1 MEKSIESRIVL
12 TVPKSLVKTVKD
24 ALQAQEKLEKHE
36 KIRLITDESYR
47 SNKQVCLSASTNRY
61 FIPTTSTILTYPNQ
75 PVPNLTEAIELKE
88 SLLRFISLS
97 QHAEIIDLTFHPL
110 NSPTSTPAK
119 SKAPSLLA
127 LTLKKWL
134 SSLPTSLLSPFDVSK
149 IISHS
154 HWSYSVYPPL
164 LLLPRHTFSSSLW
177 LDLTATTLKPHL
189 PTLYTLLCTTFKV
202 THIAINAPIPALSPS
217 RFPYPSSYSPSKEM
231 DTTEIQKSPNI
242 LRAPHL
248 LQPLYNN
255 FGPSHPLNHIPTPTD
270 FLVEFWCTS
279 RQNTIWQTW
288 APRYTMFSR
297 GNISEKA
304 RLLSLDSLNVAE
316 LGGKSPGDTSAVD
329 LYAGVGYFAF
339 SYAKRG
345 IGKVLCWEINP
356 WSVEGLR
363 RGAEMNGWSVKIVQT
378 RVEEVQKPDKTK
390 EMDGEANNI
399 TIYFESNEYAA
410 RRINT
415 IRESLPPIRHANCG
429 FLPTSQPSWETAV
442 QALDP
447 IQGGWIHVHENIS
460 THSFNHRRKEITG
473 IFKELVESNHHH
485 HGKTLVSQW
494 AVECVHFEQVKNF
507 APGVV
512 HCVLD
517 IAILPSSSSSSSSS
531 PSSHSSPS
539 GRPE

>member
-1 MEKSIESRIVL
+1 MEKYIESRVVL

-24 ALQAQEKLEKHE
+24 ALQAHEKLEKHE
-36 KIRLITDESYR
+36 KIRPLTDESCR
-47 SNKQVCLSASTNRY
+47 NNNEVSLPASVDRY
-61 FIPTTSTILTYPNQ
+61 IIPTTSTILTYPNR
-75 PVPNLTEAIELKE
+75 PGPTHTEAIEIKE
-88 SLLRFISLS
+88 PLLRLISLPH
-97 QHAEIIDLTFHPL
+97 HAEAIELTFYPL
-110 NSPTSTPAK
+110 TSPPSNTTK

-127 LTLKKWL
+127 LTLQKWL
-134 SSLPTSLLSPFDVSK
+134 SSLPPSLSPFDVPK

-154 HWSYSVYPPL
+154 NWSYTVYPPL
-164 LLLPRHTFSSSLW
+164 LLLPRHTFSSPLW

-217 RFPYPSSYSPSKEM
+217 KLSYPSAYSPSEEI
-231 DTTEIQKSPNI
+231 DTTETQESPNI
-242 LRAPHL
+242 LRAPYL

-270 FLVEFWCTS
+270 FLAEFWCTS

-288 APRYTMFSR
+288 APRHTMFSR

-304 RLLSLDSLNVAE
+304 RLLGLDSLTVAG
-316 LGGKSPGDTSAVD
+316 LRGKSPIDTSAVD

-345 IGKVLCWEINP
+345 VGKVLCWEINP

-363 RGAEMNGWSVKIVQT
+363 RGAEMNGWSVQIFQMGEKEAQT
-378 RVEEVQKPDKTK
+378 NDKRK
-390 EMDGEANNI
+390 KMNGEDNDI
-399 TIYFESNEYAA
+399 SVYVESNEYAA
-410 RRINT
+410 RRINI
-415 IRESLPPIRHANCG
+415 IRESIPPIRHVNCG
-429 FLPTSQPSWETAV
+429 FLPSSQPSWATAV
-442 QALDP
+442 QVLDP
-447 IQGGWIHVHENIS
+447 FQGGWIHVHENIS
-460 THSFNHRRKEITG
+460 THSINHRQHEVTD

-485 HGKTLVSQW
+485 CGKALVSQW
-494 AVECVHFEQVKNF
+494 AVECVHLEQVKNF

-517 IAILPSSSSSSSSS
+517 IAILPLK
-531 PSSHSSPS
+531 
-539 GRPE
+539 

>member
-1 MEKSIESRIVL
+1 MEKSIESRIAL

-24 ALQAQEKLEKHE
+24 ALQAYEKLEKHE
-36 KIRLITDESYR
+36 KIRPFTDETCR
-47 SNKQVCLSASTNRY
+47 SNNQVSLSTSIDRY

-75 PVPNLTEAIELKE
+75 PGLTHTESIEIKE
-88 SLLRFISLS
+88 SLLRFISLP
-97 QHAEIIDLTFHPL
+97 QHAEAIDLTLYRL
-110 NSPTSTPAK
+110 NSLPSTLAEI
-119 SKAPSLLA
+119 KAPSLLA

-134 SSLPTSLLSPFDVSK
+134 SSLPPSLLSPSDISK

-164 LLLPRHTFSSSLW
+164 LLLPRHTFSSPLW
-177 LDLTATTLKPHL
+177 LDLTATTLKSHL

-217 RFPYPSSYSPSKEM
+217 KFPYPSSYSPSEEI
-231 DTTEIQKSPNI
+231 DTTETQKSPNI

-270 FLVEFWCTS
+270 FLAEFWCTS

-288 APRYTMFSR
+288 APRHTMFSR

-316 LGGKSPGDTSAVD
+316 LGGKSPRDTSAVD

-345 IGKVLCWEINP
+345 VSKVLCWEINP

-378 RVEEVQKPDKTK
+378 GVGEAQKTDKTK
-390 EMDGEANNI
+390 EMNGEENNL
-399 TIYFESNEYAA
+399 TVYYESNEHAA
-410 RRINT
+410 RRVNT
-415 IRESLPPIRHANCG
+415 IRESIPPIRHANCG
-429 FLPTSQPSWETAV
+429 FLPTSQPSWATAV

-460 THSFNHRRKEITG
+460 THSFNHRQNEITD
-473 IFKELVESNHHH
+473 IFKGLVESNHHH
-485 HGKTLVSQW
+485 RGKALVSQW

-517 IAILPSSSSSSSSS
+517 IAILPSSSPSSSSS
-531 PSSHSSPS
+531 
-539 GRPE
+539 G

>member
-1 MEKSIESRIVL
+1 MEKNIEFRVGL

-24 ALQAQEKLEKHE
+24 ALQGHEKLEKHE
-36 KIRLITDESYR
+36 KIRPIIITDDSCR
-47 SNKQVCLSASTNRY
+47 NNNQVSLPARADRY
-61 FIPTTSTILTYPNQ
+61 IIPTTSTILTYPNQ
-75 PVPNLTEAIELKE
+75 PEPTHTEAIEIKE
-88 SLLRFISLS
+88 SLLRLISLHH
-97 QHAEIIDLTFHPL
+97 HAEAIDVTFYPL
-110 NSPTSTPAK
+110 NSPPSNPTK

-127 LTLKKWL
+127 LTLKRWL
-134 SSLPTSLLSPFDVSK
+134 SSFPPSLLSPFDVSQF
-149 IISHS
+149 ISHS
-154 HWSYSVYPPL
+154 HWSYTVYPPL
-164 LLLPRHTFSSSLW
+164 LLLPRHTFSSPLW

-189 PTLYTLLCTTFKV
+189 PKLYTLLCTTFKV

-217 RFPYPSSYSPSKEM
+217 TFPCPSSYSRSEEI
-231 DTTEIQKSPNI
+231 DITETRQSPNV

-270 FLVEFWCTS
+270 FLAEFWCTS

-288 APRYTMFSR
+288 APRHTMFSR

-304 RLLSLDSLNVAE
+304 RLLSLDSLTVAG
-316 LGGKSPGDTSAVD
+316 LGGKSPRDTSAVD

-339 SYAKRG
+339 SYAKSEV
-345 IGKVLCWEINP
+345 GKVLCWEINP

-363 RGAEMNGWSVKIVQT
+363 KGAEMNGWNVKIIQT
-378 RVEEVQKPDKTK
+378 GVGEAQETDKTK
-390 EMDGEANNI
+390 EMNGEENNL
-399 TIYFESNEYAA
+399 TVYFESNEHAA
-410 RRINT
+410 RRINI
-415 IRESLPPIRHANCG
+415 IRESIPPIRHVNCG
-429 FLPTSQPSWETAV
+429 FLPTSQPSWRTAV

-460 THSFNHRRKEITG
+460 THSFNHRQKEITD

-485 HGKTLVSQW
+485 HHHGKAPVSQW
-494 AVECVHFEQVKNF
+494 TVECVHFEQVKNF

-517 IAILPSSSSSSSSS
+517 IAILRNP
-531 PSSHSSPS
+531 PPS
-539 GRPE
+539 GGLEMN